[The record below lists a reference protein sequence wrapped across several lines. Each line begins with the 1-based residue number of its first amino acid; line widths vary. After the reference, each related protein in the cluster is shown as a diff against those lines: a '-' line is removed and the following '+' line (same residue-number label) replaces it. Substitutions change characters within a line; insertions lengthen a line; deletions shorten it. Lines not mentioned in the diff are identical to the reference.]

1 VETAAVVEHLPS
13 AETGAERSLA
23 TVAQERRLVFLAR
36 LQLTQVE
43 AAVECLV
50 LAPKEPEALVAAVMA
65 ETRQITA
72 FLAQPILEAVAVAL
86 GN

>member
-1 VETAAVVEHLPS
+1 VETVEAAEHLLLV
-13 AETGAERSLA
+13 ETEAGQFLE
-23 TVAQERRLVFLAR
+23 TVAQAQHRLSLAR

-65 ETRQITA
+65 ETRQMTA

>member
-1 VETAAVVEHLPS
+1 
-13 AETGAERSLA
+13 
-23 TVAQERRLVFLAR
+23 
-36 LQLTQVE
+36 VE

-65 ETRQITA
+65 ETRQMTA